1 MSYKTKFKVGEFVS
15 TKMPLQEIEEGSIVI
30 ILSVYSRYAVE
41 ILSPSDGQ
49 PMTIDTRSID
59 KI

>member
-41 ILSPSDGQ
+41 ILSPSNGQ
-49 PMTIDTRSID
+49 PMTIDTMSID